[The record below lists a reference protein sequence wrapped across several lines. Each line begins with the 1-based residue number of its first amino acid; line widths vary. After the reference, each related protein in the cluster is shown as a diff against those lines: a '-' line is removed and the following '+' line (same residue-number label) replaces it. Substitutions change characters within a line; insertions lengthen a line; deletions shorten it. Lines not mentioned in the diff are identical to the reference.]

1 MQLEGLKG
9 LAMAPMRCFY
19 KSKDS
24 PLNKTF
30 QGSLLL
36 YSIHLQR
43 THLPRSDRS
52 LLSLFNQHISSIGL
66 IQCG

>member
-1 MQLEGLKG
+1 MRLEGLKG

-52 LLSLFNQHISSIGL
+52 LLSLF
-66 IQCG
+66 